1 MSNTRIDAIGGTLIT
16 TDPAAKMILRHM
28 NEQRALDSRTVR
40 AGDGRSRNV
49 VIRDQFIIE
58 DLDETHLL
66 IKTDLV
72 DEVKAEFQAQLEEF
86 TFKAQLESESGNAK
100 PKQR

>member
-1 MSNTRIDAIGGTLIT
+1 MSNGRIDAIGGTLIT

-28 NEQRALDSRTVR
+28 NEQRAVESRTVR

-66 IKTDLV
+66 VKTDML
-72 DEVKAEFQAQLEEF
+72 DEIKAEFQAQLEEF
-86 TFKAQLESESGNAK
+86 TFKAQVEAESGNAK